1 MESVMT
7 VADVLLL
14 TGSALAYQTLTYAI
28 PEPFLV
34 AVRPGAGVLV
44 PLQNRLALGLVMQTR
59 RMEDPSALGYP
70 LKPIEGIL
78 NQPLLDATLLN
89 LMHQMERSLL
99 CSPAEAAQTVLPT
112 GVRYR
117 LRAVIE
123 LKGSV
128 PSLRSPAQRMTV
140 EAIQRHGGR
149 VSLATLKRELAA
161 AIWQPGL
168 RGLREKGCVHTRY
181 ELEPPPPPARP
192 EAITELTAPPE
203 ALDRF
208 FANEAARAPA
218 QAALL
223 MHLLEHPEGRQPRT
237 ELLQETGVGPQSLR
251 ALESRGL
258 VRTVYADTP
267 PSPAITPPPTLTP
280 AQQSAVE
287 TLTRALRAGNHQAF
301 LLYGVTGS
309 GKTEV
314 YLRAAAECLRMGRS
328 VLMLVPEIALTAQ
341 VSQAFRE
348 RFGSTVAIW
357 HSQLS
362 PSDRYVQWL
371 RIQRGDAP
379 VVVGARSAL
388 FTPLPNIG
396 LIIVDEEHETSYKQS
411 HAPTYHARTLAE
423 VRARDADAVL
433 LLGSATPALET
444 FYRVEQGLLQRID
457 LPERVGG
464 TPLPEVQ
471 LVDLRGRPFQPIS
484 HELLDALQA
493 TLRRGE
499 QAILFLN
506 RRGFAPLL
514 LCRECGYTPMCPNC
528 SVTLVYHRGATP
540 FMFCHH
546 CGHRQ
551 PPPTTCPQC
560 GGIEIR
566 PFGMGTQ
573 RVEMALRQLL
583 PDVRTARLDRDAF
596 QRRHQYLQILS
607 EFRAGNLDV
616 LVGTQMAARGLD
628 FPRVTLVGVISA
640 DTGLYLP
647 DFRASERVFQ
657 LLTQVVGRA
666 GRREQRGYA
675 LIQTYNPD
683 HLAVQC
689 ALRQDYEAF
698 YRQELELRRE
708 VGYPPF
714 TRLVNLLCTD
724 TNAAAAEHP
733 LTQLVQWLEPF
744 VGDAL
749 LQILGPAPAPLER
762 LENRYRYHLLLKFA
776 PDAEPAEFLAPV
788 LAQLA
793 PEDRARVKVDID
805 PVQLI

>member
-1 MESVMT
+1 MT

-14 TGSALAYQTLTYAI
+14 TGGALAYRTLTYAI
-28 PEPFLV
+28 PEPLLN
-34 AVRPGAGVLV
+34 AVRQGAGVLV
-44 PLQNRLALGLVMQTR
+44 PLQSRLALGLVMQTR
-59 RMEDPSALGYP
+59 TLEDPRALGYP
-70 LKPIEGIL
+70 LKPIEGVL
-78 NQPLLDATLLN
+78 SQPLLDEALLN
-89 LMHQMERSLL
+89 MMHQLERSLL

-112 GVRYR
+112 GIRYR
-117 LRAVIE
+117 LRTVIE
-123 LKGSV
+123 LTGSV
-128 PSLRSPAQRMTV
+128 PPLRSPAQRMTA

-149 VSLATLKRELAA
+149 VGLETLKWELAA

-168 RGLREKGCVHTRY
+168 RGLREKGCVRTRY

-192 EAITELTAPPE
+192 EAITELTATPE
-203 ALDRF
+203 ALEAF
-208 FANEAARAPA
+208 FASEAARAPA
-218 QAALL
+218 QATLL
-223 MHLLEHPEGRQPRT
+223 MHLLEHPEGRLPRT
-237 ELLQETGVGPQSLR
+237 ELLQATGVSPQSLR

-258 VRTVYADTP
+258 VHTVYADAST
-267 PSPAITPPPTLTP
+267 SPAITPPPTLTP
-280 AQQSAVE
+280 AQRSAVE
-287 TLTRALRAGNHQAF
+287 TLTRALQAGKYQAF

-341 VSQAFRE
+341 VSQAFRD
-348 RFGSTVAIW
+348 RFGSAVAVW

-388 FTPLPNIG
+388 FAPLSNIG
-396 LIIVDEEHETSYKQS
+396 LILVDEEHEASYKQS
-411 HAPTYHARTLAE
+411 HSPTYHARTLAE
-423 VRARDADAVL
+423 VRARDANAVL

-444 FYRVEQGLLQRID
+444 FYRAEQGLLHRLE

-464 TPLPEVQ
+464 APLPEVQ
-471 LVDLRGRPFQPIS
+471 LVDLRGKPFQPIS
-484 HELLDALQA
+484 PELLDVLQE

-528 SVTLVYHRGATP
+528 SVALVYHRGATP
-540 FMFCHH
+540 FMLCHH
-546 CGHRQ
+546 CGQRQ
-551 PPPTTCPQC
+551 APPTTCPQC
-560 GGIEIR
+560 GGVEIR
-566 PFGMGTQ
+566 PFGVGTQ
-573 RVEMALRQLL
+573 RVEATLRQLL
-583 PDVRTARLDRDAF
+583 PDVRTTRLDRDAF

-607 EFRAGNLDV
+607 DFRAGNLDV
-616 LVGTQMAARGLD
+616 LIGTQMAARGLD

-647 DFRASERVFQ
+647 DFRASERVFE

-666 GRREQRGYA
+666 GRREQRGHA

-689 ALRQDYEAF
+689 ALRQDYAAF
-698 YRQELELRRE
+698 YRQELEYRRE

-714 TRLVNLLCTD
+714 TRLVNLLSTD
-724 TNAAAAEHP
+724 TSAAAAEHP
-733 LTQLVQWLEPF
+733 LMQLAQWLEPL

-762 LENRYRYHLLLKFA
+762 LENRYRYHLLIKFA
-776 PDAEPAEFLAPV
+776 SDTEPAEFLAPV
-788 LAQLA
+788 LAQLP
-793 PEDRARVKVDID
+793 PEDLARVKVDID

>member
-1 MESVMT
+1 MT

-14 TGSALAYQTLTYAI
+14 TGGALAYRTLTYAI
-28 PEPFLV
+28 PEPLLN
-34 AVRPGAGVLV
+34 AVRQGAGVLV
-44 PLQNRLALGLVMQTR
+44 PLQSRLALGLVMQTR
-59 RMEDPSALGYP
+59 TLEDPRALGYP
-70 LKPIEGIL
+70 LKPIEGVL
-78 NQPLLDATLLN
+78 SQPLLDEALLN
-89 LMHQMERSLL
+89 MMHQLERSLL

-112 GVRYR
+112 GIRYR
-117 LRAVIE
+117 LRTVIE
-123 LKGSV
+123 LTGSV
-128 PSLRSPAQRMTV
+128 PPLRSPAQRMTA

-149 VSLATLKRELAA
+149 VGLETLKRELAA

-168 RGLREKGCVHTRY
+168 RGLREKGCVRTRY

-192 EAITELTAPPE
+192 EAITELTATPE
-203 ALDRF
+203 ALEAF
-208 FANEAARAPA
+208 FASEAARAPA
-218 QAALL
+218 QATLL
-223 MHLLEHPEGRQPRT
+223 MHLLEHPEGRLPRT
-237 ELLQETGVGPQSLR
+237 ELLQATGVSPQSLR

-258 VRTVYADTP
+258 VHTVYADAST
-267 PSPAITPPPTLTP
+267 SPAITPPPTLTP
-280 AQQSAVE
+280 AQRSAVE
-287 TLTRALRAGNHQAF
+287 TLTRALQAGKYQAF

-348 RFGSTVAIW
+348 RFGSAVAVW

-388 FTPLPNIG
+388 FAPLSNIG
-396 LIIVDEEHETSYKQS
+396 LILVDEEHEASYKQS
-411 HAPTYHARTLAE
+411 HSPTYHARTLAE
-423 VRARDADAVL
+423 VRARDANAVL

-444 FYRVEQGLLQRID
+444 FYRAEQGLLHRLE

-464 TPLPEVQ
+464 APLPEVQ
-471 LVDLRGRPFQPIS
+471 LVDLRGKPFQPIS
-484 HELLDALQA
+484 PELLDVLQE

-528 SVTLVYHRGATP
+528 SVALVYHRGATP
-540 FMFCHH
+540 FMLCHH
-546 CGHRQ
+546 CGQRQ
-551 PPPTTCPQC
+551 SPPTTCPQC
-560 GGIEIR
+560 GGVEIR
-566 PFGMGTQ
+566 PFGVGTQ
-573 RVEMALRQLL
+573 RVEATLRQLL
-583 PDVRTARLDRDAF
+583 PDVRTTRLDRDAF

-607 EFRAGNLDV
+607 DFRAGNLDV
-616 LVGTQMAARGLD
+616 LIGTQMAARGLD

-647 DFRASERVFQ
+647 DFRASERVFE

-666 GRREQRGYA
+666 GRREQRGHA

-689 ALRQDYEAF
+689 ALRQDYAAF
-698 YRQELELRRE
+698 YRQELEYRRE

-714 TRLVNLLCTD
+714 TRLVNLLSTD
-724 TNAAAAEHP
+724 TSAAAAEHP
-733 LTQLVQWLEPF
+733 LMQLAQWLEPL

-762 LENRYRYHLLLKFA
+762 LENRYRYHLLIKFA
-776 PDAEPAEFLAPV
+776 SDTEPAEFLAPV
-788 LAQLA
+788 LAQLP
-793 PEDRARVKVDID
+793 PEDLARVKVDID

>member
-1 MESVMT
+1 MT

-14 TGSALAYQTLTYAI
+14 TGGALAYQTLTYAV
-28 PEPFLV
+28 PEPFLG
-34 AVRPGAGVLV
+34 ALRQGAGVLV

-59 RMEDPSALGYP
+59 ELEDPSALGYP
-70 LKPIEGIL
+70 LKSIEGVL
-78 NQPLLDATLLN
+78 SQPLLDETLLN
-89 LMHQMERSLL
+89 LMRLMERSLL

-112 GVRYR
+112 GIRYR

-123 LKGSV
+123 LTC
-128 PSLRSPAQRMTV
+128 PLPPLRSPAQRMTA
-140 EAIQRHGGR
+140 EAIQKHGGR
-149 VSLATLKRELAA
+149 VGMTMLKRDLAA

-168 RGLREKGCVHTRY
+168 RGLREKGYVRTSY
-181 ELEPPPPPARP
+181 ELEPPPPPPRP
-192 EAITELTAPPE
+192 EAMVELTATPE
-203 ALDRF
+203 TLDAF
-208 FANEAARAPA
+208 FAEDAARTPA
-218 QAALL
+218 QATLL
-223 MHLLEHPEGRQPRT
+223 MHLLEHPEGRLPRT
-237 ELLQETGVGPQSLR
+237 ELLQATGVSLQSLR

-258 VRTVYADTP
+258 VRTAYADAS
-267 PSPAITPPPTLTP
+267 PSVAIAPPPTLTL

-287 TLTRALRAGNHQAF
+287 TLTCALQAGKHQAF

-314 YLRAAAECLRMGRS
+314 YLRAAAECLRLGRS

-348 RFGSTVAIW
+348 RFGSTVAVW

-362 PSDRYVQWL
+362 PSDRYAQWL

-388 FTPLPNIG
+388 FAPLMNIG

-411 HAPTYHARTLAE
+411 HAPAYHARALAE
-423 VRARDADAVL
+423 ARARDSNAIL

-444 FYRVEQGLLQRID
+444 FYRAEQGLLHRLD

-464 TPLPEVQ
+464 APLPGTH
-471 LVDLRGRPFQPIS
+471 LVDLRGKPFQPIS
-484 HELLDALQA
+484 PELLDALRE
-493 TLRRGE
+493 TLSRGE

-514 LCRECGYTPMCPNC
+514 LCRECGYAPMCPNC
-528 SVTLVYHRGATP
+528 SVALVYHRGAAP
-540 FMFCHH
+540 FMLCHH

-551 PPPTTCPQC
+551 SPPATCPQC
-560 GGIEIR
+560 GGLEIR
-566 PFGMGTQ
+566 PFGVGTQ
-573 RVEMALRQLL
+573 RVETTLRQLL

-607 EFRAGNLDV
+607 DFRAGNLDV
-616 LVGTQMAARGLD
+616 LIGTQMAARGLD

-647 DFRASERVFQ
+647 DFRACERVFQ

-666 GRREQRGYA
+666 GRREQRGRA
-675 LIQTYNPD
+675 LIQTYSPD
-683 HLAVQC
+683 HFAVQC

-698 YRQELELRRE
+698 YRQELEHRRE

-714 TRLVNLLCTD
+714 TRLVNLLSLD
-724 TNAAAAEHP
+724 ASAPAAEHP
-733 LTQLVQWLEPF
+733 LMQLAQWLEPL

-762 LENRYRYHLLLKFA
+762 LENRYRYHLLLKCA
-776 PDAEPAEFLAPV
+776 PDSKPAELLAPV
-788 LAQLA
+788 LEQLP
-793 PEDRARVKVDID
+793 PEERARVKVDVD
-805 PVQLI
+805 PIQLI

>member
-1 MESVMT
+1 MT

-14 TGSALAYQTLTYAI
+14 TGGALAYRTLTYAI
-28 PEPFLV
+28 PEPLLN
-34 AVRPGAGVLV
+34 AVRQGAGVLV
-44 PLQNRLALGLVMQTR
+44 PLQSRLALGLVMQTR
-59 RMEDPSALGYP
+59 TLEDPRALGYP
-70 LKPIEGIL
+70 LKPIEGVL
-78 NQPLLDATLLN
+78 SQPLLDEALLSM
-89 LMHQMERSLL
+89 MHQLERSLL

-112 GVRYR
+112 GIRYR
-117 LRAVIE
+117 LRTVIE
-123 LKGSV
+123 LTGSV
-128 PSLRSPAQRMTV
+128 PPLRSPAQRMTA

-149 VSLATLKRELAA
+149 VGLETLKRELAA

-168 RGLREKGCVHTRY
+168 RGLREKGCVRTRY

-192 EAITELTAPPE
+192 EAITELTATPE
-203 ALDRF
+203 ALEAF
-208 FANEAARAPA
+208 FASEAARAPA
-218 QAALL
+218 QATLL
-223 MHLLEHPEGRQPRT
+223 MHLLEHPEGRLPRT
-237 ELLQETGVGPQSLR
+237 ELLQATGVSPQSLR

-258 VRTVYADTP
+258 VHTVYADAST
-267 PSPAITPPPTLTP
+267 SPAITPPPTLTP
-280 AQQSAVE
+280 AQRSAVE
-287 TLTRALRAGNHQAF
+287 TLTRALQAGKYQAF

-341 VSQAFRE
+341 VSQAFRD
-348 RFGSTVAIW
+348 RFGSAVAVW

-388 FTPLPNIG
+388 FAPLSNIG
-396 LIIVDEEHETSYKQS
+396 LILVDEEHEASYKQS
-411 HAPTYHARTLAE
+411 HSPTYHARTLAE
-423 VRARDADAVL
+423 VRARDANAVL

-444 FYRVEQGLLQRID
+444 FYRAEQGLLHRLE

-464 TPLPEVQ
+464 APLPEVQ
-471 LVDLRGRPFQPIS
+471 LVDLRGKPFQPIS
-484 HELLDALQA
+484 PELLDVLQE

-528 SVTLVYHRGATP
+528 SVALVYHRGATP
-540 FMFCHH
+540 FMLCHH
-546 CGHRQ
+546 CGQRQ
-551 PPPTTCPQC
+551 APPTTCPQC
-560 GGIEIR
+560 GGVEIR
-566 PFGMGTQ
+566 PFGVGTQ
-573 RVEMALRQLL
+573 RVEATLRQLL
-583 PDVRTARLDRDAF
+583 PDVRTTRLDRDAF

-607 EFRAGNLDV
+607 DFRAGNLDV
-616 LVGTQMAARGLD
+616 LIGTQMAARGLD

-647 DFRASERVFQ
+647 DFRASERVFE

-666 GRREQRGYA
+666 GRREQRGHA

-689 ALRQDYEAF
+689 ALRQDYAAF
-698 YRQELELRRE
+698 YRQELEYRRE

-714 TRLVNLLCTD
+714 TRLVNLLSTD
-724 TNAAAAEHP
+724 TSAAAAEHP
-733 LTQLVQWLEPF
+733 LMQLAQWLEPL

-762 LENRYRYHLLLKFA
+762 LENRYRYHLLIKFA
-776 PDAEPAEFLAPV
+776 SDTEPAEFLAPV
-788 LAQLA
+788 LAQLP
-793 PEDRARVKVDID
+793 PEDLARVKVDID

>member
-1 MESVMT
+1 MT

-14 TGSALAYQTLTYAI
+14 TGGALAYRTLTYAI
-28 PEPFLV
+28 PEPLLN
-34 AVRPGAGVLV
+34 AVRQGAGVLV
-44 PLQNRLALGLVMQTR
+44 PLQSRLALGLVMQTR
-59 RMEDPSALGYP
+59 TLEDPRALGYP
-70 LKPIEGIL
+70 LKPIEGVL
-78 NQPLLDATLLN
+78 SQPLLDEALLN
-89 LMHQMERSLL
+89 MMHQLERSLL

-112 GVRYR
+112 GIRYR
-117 LRAVIE
+117 LRTVIE
-123 LKGSV
+123 LTGSV
-128 PSLRSPAQRMTV
+128 PPLRSPAQRMTA

-149 VSLATLKRELAA
+149 VGLETLKRELAA

-168 RGLREKGCVHTRY
+168 RGLREKGCVRTRY

-192 EAITELTAPPE
+192 EAITELTATPE
-203 ALDRF
+203 ALEAF
-208 FANEAARAPA
+208 FASEAARAPA
-218 QAALL
+218 QATLL
-223 MHLLEHPEGRQPRT
+223 MHLLEHPEGRLPRT
-237 ELLQETGVGPQSLR
+237 ELLQATGVGPQSLR

-258 VRTVYADTP
+258 VHTVYADAST
-267 PSPAITPPPTLTP
+267 SPAITPPPTLTP
-280 AQQSAVE
+280 AQRSAVE
-287 TLTRALRAGNHQAF
+287 TLTRALQAGKYQAF

-348 RFGSTVAIW
+348 RFGSAVAVW

-388 FTPLPNIG
+388 FAPLSNIG
-396 LIIVDEEHETSYKQS
+396 LILVDEEHEASYKQS
-411 HAPTYHARTLAE
+411 HSPTYHARTLAE
-423 VRARDADAVL
+423 VRARDANAVL

-444 FYRVEQGLLQRID
+444 FYRAEQGLLHRLE

-464 TPLPEVQ
+464 APLPEVQ
-471 LVDLRGRPFQPIS
+471 LVDLRGKPFQPIS
-484 HELLDALQA
+484 PELLDVLQE

-528 SVTLVYHRGATP
+528 SVALVYHRGATP
-540 FMFCHH
+540 FMLCHH
-546 CGHRQ
+546 CGQRQ
-551 PPPTTCPQC
+551 APPTTCPQC
-560 GGIEIR
+560 GGVEIR
-566 PFGMGTQ
+566 PFGVGTQ
-573 RVEMALRQLL
+573 RVEATLRQLL
-583 PDVRTARLDRDAF
+583 PDVRTTRLDRDAF

-607 EFRAGNLDV
+607 DFRAGNLDV
-616 LVGTQMAARGLD
+616 LIGTQMAARGLD

-647 DFRASERVFQ
+647 DFRASERVFE

-666 GRREQRGYA
+666 GRREQRGHA

-689 ALRQDYEAF
+689 ALRQDYAAF
-698 YRQELELRRE
+698 YRQELEYRRE

-714 TRLVNLLCTD
+714 TRLVNLLSTD
-724 TNAAAAEHP
+724 TSAAAAEHP
-733 LTQLVQWLEPF
+733 LMQLAQWLEPL

-762 LENRYRYHLLLKFA
+762 LENRYRYHLLIKFA
-776 PDAEPAEFLAPV
+776 SDTEPAEFLAPV
-788 LAQLA
+788 LAQLP
-793 PEDRARVKVDID
+793 PEDLARVKVDID